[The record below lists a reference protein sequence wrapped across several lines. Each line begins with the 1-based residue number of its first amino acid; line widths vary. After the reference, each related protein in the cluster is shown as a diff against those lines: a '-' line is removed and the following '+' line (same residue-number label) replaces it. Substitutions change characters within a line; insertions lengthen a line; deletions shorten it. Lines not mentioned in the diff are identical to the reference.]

1 METKVKVR
9 ICVGTSCFVMGA
21 AQIQSIEFNAPADIV
36 DKIEII
42 EERCM
47 NLCKNVKTKYNR
59 GPFVFVNDELVE
71 EASYEKVIEK
81 IREEIKKQCDNK

>member
-1 METKVKVR
+1 MDKIKVR

-21 AQIQSIEFNAPADIV
+21 AQIQSIEFNAPADIA

-47 NLCKNVKTKYNR
+47 SLCKDLSRKRNH
-59 GPFVFVNDELVE
+59 GPFVFVNDELIE
-71 EASYEKVIEK
+71 EATYEKVVAK
-81 IREEIKKQCDNK
+81 IREELKKECNN

>member
-1 METKVKVR
+1 MNKIKVR

-21 AQIQSIEFNAPADIV
+21 AQIQSLEFNAPADIA

-47 NLCKNVKTKYNR
+47 NLCKDITRQRNR
-59 GPFVFVNDELVE
+59 GPFVFVNDELIE
-71 EASYEKVIEK
+71 EATYEKVVAK
-81 IREEIKKQCDNK
+81 IREELKKEC

>member
-1 METKVKVR
+1 MESKVKVR

-21 AQIQSIEFNAPADIV
+21 AQIQSIEFNAPADIA

-47 NLCKNVKTKYNR
+47 NLCKDIKSKYNR

-71 EASYEKVIEK
+71 EATYEKVIDK
-81 IREEIKKQCDNK
+81 IREKLKQICDNK